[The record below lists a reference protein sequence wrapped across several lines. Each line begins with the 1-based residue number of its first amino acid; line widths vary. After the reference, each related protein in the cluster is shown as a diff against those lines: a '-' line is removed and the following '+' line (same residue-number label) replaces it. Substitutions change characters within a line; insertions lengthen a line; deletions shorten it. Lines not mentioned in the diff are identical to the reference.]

1 MTTFLLSETG
11 RLQIENIIQRVQNG
25 SGLDRIHGL
34 EKLWVLSESDEMKEA
49 LTLPD
54 FGLLKILKD
63 ILINDDVDVH
73 KNCIGCLW
81 YLSRNTFNRTIF
93 CSTEVDL
100 LPLLMNFLRNDHPN
114 KNMIRS
120 LLLNCSLDKANHLY
134 LLRDSLGYI
143 EYLRNEL
150 INQPTSPLPYRAC
163 CYLTM
168 TIENSSLLTLQRY
181 HIHELIMNY
190 LVFCGSNPSEWLDRH
205 NGPEYWALNFLVDL
219 ISLSEGL
226 KAIQSLNKMS
236 YFMDLMSCQE
246 MEGLKATCIVAN
258 LLDYHQEVTDDCSFS
273 VCLHGQSLF
282 TVYPHIFPLLM
293 EVFEATI
300 AAENIKKQSKILYIY
315 GFAFGI
321 ITMRVISSTLKRLSY
336 SNENKAIMFRSS
348 SLLPLVLSMIEM
360 FNVNAPELR
369 VKDNIGY
376 SLAGGGG
383 KDFET
388 LESLLELLVQF
399 YFYYQSISDLP
410 TACELVKDHSDVV
423 VPERNSSLP
432 EPQEKSPAVNIT
444 REERSS
450 QKSKQQF
457 AEHHSRVQEVL
468 EDLLKLPE
476 ERQVPRKAKEL
487 ASIVLRFIP
496 HQI

>member
-1 MTTFLLSETG
+1 MTTFLLTEPD
-11 RLQIENIIQRVQNG
+11 RLKIENIILDVQYGNAG
-25 SGLDRIHGL
+25 DRIDGL
-34 EKLWVLSESDEMKEA
+34 EKLWTLSDSDEMKEA
-49 LTLPD
+49 LTLPS

-73 KNCIGCLW
+73 MNCIGCLW
-81 YLSRNTFNRTIF
+81 YLSRNTFNRKIF
-93 CSTEVDL
+93 CSAEVDL

-120 LLLNCSLDKANHLY
+120 LLLNCSLDKVNHLY
-134 LLRDSLGYI
+134 LLQDSLGYI

-150 INQPTSPLPYRAC
+150 INQRTSPLPYRAC

-190 LVFCGSNPSEWLDRH
+190 LVFCGSNPSEWIDRH

-226 KAIQSLNKMS
+226 KAIQSLNKMT

-273 VCLHGQSLF
+273 VCFHGQSLF

-293 EVFEATI
+293 DVFEATV
-300 AAENIKKQSKILYIY
+300 ACENIKRQSKILYIY

-336 SNENKAIMFRSS
+336 SNENKAIMFKSRS
-348 SLLPLVLSMIEM
+348 LVPLVIQMIEM
-360 FNVNAPELR
+360 FNANAPELR

-388 LESLLELLVQF
+388 LESWLELLVQF
-399 YFYYQSISDLP
+399 YFYYQSIPDLP
-410 TACELVKDHSDVV
+410 SADEVVKDHHSDGLVT
-423 VPERNSSLP
+423 ESNSLHKPQEESLP
-432 EPQEKSPAVNIT
+432 VVYIPK
-444 REERSS
+444 ERSP
-450 QKSKQQF
+450 QKVKQEF
-457 AEHHSRVQEVL
+457 AEHHSRLRTVL
-468 EDLLKLPE
+468 KKLLKLPE

-487 ASIVLRFIP
+487 AAIVLRFIP
-496 HQI
+496 R